1 MGWQPPCCCK
11 ATWMEGVHADDSS
24 ESITLIDETGAERRY
39 HLHDAFD
46 VDDVAY
52 YLVEAADDPSQV
64 LLLRESSGGLETVDG
79 EEFKRVIT
87 ALEKDE
93 IE

>member
-1 MGWQPPCCCK
+1 M
-11 ATWMEGVHADDSS
+11 TADDDA
-24 ESITLIDETGAERRY
+24 EPITLIDETGVERRY
-39 HLHDAFD
+39 RLHDAFD
-46 VDDVAY
+46 VEDVHY
-52 YLVEAADDPSQV
+52 YLVEAVDDPSQV
-64 LLLRESSGGLETVDG
+64 LLLRESTGGLETVDG